1 MMTDKKTSLPLSG
14 IRVLE
19 LGHAILGPSCGLILA
34 DMGAE
39 VIRIE
44 RAPDGDETRNLPGFG
59 VGFFLAFNRNKKSLI
74 MDLKD
79 EKGKAVLKKLIA
91 SSDVMFDNFAPGAVD
106 RLGFDYKTCSAFN
119 PRLIYCSL
127 KGFMPGPYENRP
139 SLDNLVQMMGGL
151 AYMTG
156 PAGRPLRAGASV
168 IDIFAGTFGALGI
181 ITALFNREKTGKGQ
195 LVRATLFEATAF
207 MVAQHMAMTAV
218 TGEIAPPMPEG
229 AVPWSIYDLFMT
241 KDGDT
246 IFIGMTS
253 DFHWQRFCD
262 LFGLDD
268 LKADERLKTN
278 NSRCAER
285 GWLIPKL
292 AEMFRKMSSAELIAA
307 CEKSMIPFA
316 PVRRPDE
323 LFDDP
328 HLNQSGGLVEML
340 LPSGKKTRLPKIPMR
355 LGEHDFG
362 LRTEPPKPGEGTHE
376 VLKSVGMSDDDI
388 KALIDQK
395 VLFVKK

>member
-1 MMTDKKTSLPLSG
+1 MMADKNFSLPLSG
-14 IRVLE
+14 IRALE
-19 LGHAILGPSCGLILA
+19 LGHAILGPSCGLVLA

-39 VIRIE
+39 VIKIE

-59 VGFFLAFNRNKKSLI
+59 AGFFVAFNRNKKSLVI
-74 MDLKD
+74 NLKD
-79 EKGKAVLKKLIA
+79 EKGKAVLKKLVA
-91 SSDVMFDNFAPGAVD
+91 SADVMFDNFAPGALD
-106 RLGFDYKTCSAFN
+106 RLGFDYKTCSAIN

-181 ITALFNREKTGKGQ
+181 IAALHDRQKTGKGQ
-195 LVRATLFEATAF
+195 FVRATLYEATAY
-207 MVAQHMAMTAV
+207 MVAQHMAMTAI
-218 TGEIAPPMPEG
+218 TGEIPPPMPEG
-229 AVPWSIYDLFMT
+229 AVPWSIYDLFKT
-241 KDGDT
+241 KDGET

-278 NSRCAER
+278 NSRWAER
-285 GWLIPKL
+285 SWLIPRL
-292 AEMFRKMSSAELIAA
+292 AEMFRQMSTAELIQA
-307 CEKSMIPFA
+307 CEKCMIPFA

-328 HLNQSGGLVEML
+328 HLNQSGGLVKMI
-340 LPSGKKTRLPKIPMR
+340 LPSGKKTKLPKIPMR
-355 LGEHDFG
+355 LGEYDFG
-362 LRTEPPKPGEGTHE
+362 LRAEPPKPGEGTNDI
-376 VLKSVGMSDDDI
+376 LKSIGMSNDDI

-395 VLFVKK
+395 VVFIKK